1 MVETTNKKE
10 IYKGKVVDL
19 FVDELEIDGAKVR
32 REVVRHR
39 GGAAILA
46 EKDGRF
52 AFVRQY
58 RHPMGEEIWEIPAGT
73 RDENEPP
80 ETTALRELEEECG
93 LVAKNLRLIGRFAV
107 SPGYTD
113 EILYIYFADEFDRG
127 TVHLDD
133 DEFLSFSWIEKE
145 KAFEMAE
152 SGEIYDGKTLFALY
166 KYKSGSINI

>member
-145 KAFEMAE
+145 KALEMAE

>member
-93 LVAKNLRLIGRFAV
+93 LVAKNLRLIGRFAG
-107 SPGYTD
+107 SPGYND
-113 EILYIYFADEFDRG
+113 ENRYIYFADEFDRG

-145 KAFEMAE
+145 KALEMAE

>member
-1 MVETTNKKE
+1 MIKTIDKKE

-19 FVDELEIDGAKVR
+19 FVDELEIDGAKIG

-58 RHPMGEEIWEIPAGT
+58 RHPMGESIWEIPAGT
-73 RDENEPP
+73 RDANEPP

-93 LVAKNLRLIGRFAV
+93 LVAKNLRPIGRFAV

-113 EILYIYFADEFDRG
+113 EILYIYFADEFDSG
-127 TVHLDD
+127 TVHLDE
-133 DEFLSFSWIEKE
+133 DEFLSCSWIEKE

-152 SGEIYDGKTLFALY
+152 NGEIYDGKTLFALY